1 VSRAPGQDG
10 DGVAKHVG
18 WSLDRRTFLRSALVG
33 GAALA
38 AGGLLDACGSG
49 SAPKASGSGSPTTT
63 TATTPTTV
71 AAAAAKKGG
80 DLKVGLTGGS
90 SSDTLNPFF
99 GGISAIGTARAQQ
112 LYQPLVQLA
121 NDAQVQYV
129 LAESITP
136 KGSTSVWTIKCR
148 SGVTFHS
155 GKSFGA
161 DDVIYTLR
169 TILNPK
175 KPLGGATVL
184 TPVDINGLKKIDDL
198 TVEVP
203 MTIPFGSF
211 PDQLAS
217 FWYFLYIAPD
227 GWTQADKP
235 NGTGP
240 FKYQSFTPGQQSV
253 FVRNDNYWKSGHPF
267 LDTVTILDFN
277 DPTAVENALVSKAI
291 DCTGQ
296 LSGSQMKILQNTP
309 GIKALP
315 SATGTIEPFT
325 MRVDKPPFNDV
336 NVRQAF
342 RFIVNRPE
350 FIATT
355 LDGFGT
361 VAADVTSP
369 YDPDFD
375 SSLHREQDIA
385 LAKQLLAKAGYER
398 GLTVT
403 LDTSLAINSSALN
416 MATVFKQQASAAGV
430 TVNINQVSAGDFF
443 GPNYYT
449 KAVFTQIL
457 YNYSPYLAQVAQTF
471 LPTSPFQETHFD
483 NPQYTSLYN
492 QANKTQSDSVRK
504 EIEYEMQKI
513 DFDQGGYI
521 IPCFVDS
528 LDAYSTRLTGY
539 QTGKVGEPLGNFNFE
554 DYSFLS

>member
-1 VSRAPGQDG
+1 VS
-10 DGVAKHVG
+10 
-18 WSLDRRTFLRSALVG
+18 
-33 GAALA
+33 
-38 AGGLLDACGSG
+38 LLDACGSSSSTKG
-49 SAPKASGSGSPTTT
+49 A
-63 TATTPTTV
+63 TATT
-71 AAAAAKKGG
+71 AAGGPAVKPRSGG

-112 LYQPLVQLA
+112 LYQPLVQLS
-121 NDAQVQYV
+121 NSAQVQYI
-129 LAESITP
+129 LAEEIAP
-136 KGSTSVWTIKCR
+136 RGSTSTWTISCR
-148 SGVTFHS
+148 PGVHFHS
-155 GKSFGA
+155 GKAFGA
-161 DDVIYTLR
+161 DDVIYTLQ

-184 TPVDINGLKKIDDL
+184 TPVDVGGLKKLDDL

-203 MTIPFGSF
+203 MKIPFGSF
-211 PDQLAS
+211 PEQLAS
-217 FWYFLYIAPD
+217 FWYFLYIAPE
-227 GWTQADKP
+227 GWTQKDTP
-235 NGTGP
+235 DGTGA

-253 FVRNDNYWKSGHPF
+253 FVRNPDYWRSGKPY
-267 LDTVTILDFN
+267 LDSVTILDFQ
-277 DPTAVENALVSKAI
+277 DPTAVENALISKAI

-296 LSGSQMKILQNTP
+296 LSGAQMKILQQTA

-315 SATGTIEPFT
+315 SQTGAIEPFT

-342 RFIVNRPE
+342 RYLVDRPA

-361 VAADVTSP
+361 LASDVTSP

-375 SSLHREQDIA
+375 HGLHREQDLA
-385 LAKQLLAKAGYER
+385 LAKKLLATAGYER

-403 LDTSLAINSSALN
+403 LDTSLAINSSALD
-416 MATVFKQQASAAGV
+416 MATVFKQQAAAVGV

-449 KAVFTQIL
+449 KSVFSQI
-457 YNYSPYLAQVAQTF
+457 YYDYSPYLAQVAQTF
-471 LPTSPFQETHFD
+471 LPSSPFPETHFD
-483 NPQYTSLYN
+483 DPHYTALYN
-492 QANKTQSDSVRK
+492 DANRTQSASTRRQ
-504 EIEYEMQKI
+504 IQYEMQTI
-513 DFDQGGYI
+513 DFNQGGYI

-528 LDAYSTRLTGY
+528 LDAYSTNLTGY
-539 QTGKVGEPLGNFNFE
+539 QTGQVGEPLGNFNFE

>member
-1 VSRAPGQDG
+1 MSTPYGRNRERAVDDPG
-10 DGVAKHVG
+10 
-18 WSLDRRTFLRSALVG
+18 WRLDRRTFLRSALIG
-33 GAALA
+33 GAAVA
-38 AGGLLDACGSG
+38 AGGLLDACGS
-49 SAPKASGSGSPTTT
+49 SASGTKSPTSSTGG
-63 TATTPTTV
+63 ASSTPR
-71 AAAAAKKGG
+71 KGG
-80 DLKVGLTGGS
+80 DLTVGLTGGS
-90 SSDTLNPFF
+90 SSDTLNPFY

-112 LYQPLVQLA
+112 LYQPLVQL
-121 NDAQVQYV
+121 NNQAQLQYV
-129 LAESITP
+129 LAEEISP
-136 KGSTSVWTIKCR
+136 KGSTSLWTIRCR
-148 SGVTFHS
+148 PGVTFHD
-155 GKSFGA
+155 GKAFGA
-161 DDVIYTLR
+161 DDVIYTLQ

-175 KPLGGATVL
+175 DPLGGATVL
-184 TPVDINGLKKIDDL
+184 TPVDIKGLKKVDNL

-211 PDQLAS
+211 PEQLAA

-227 GWTQADKP
+227 GWTQKDTP

-240 FKYQSFTPGQQSV
+240 FKYQSFTPGQRSV
-253 FVRNDNYWKSGHPF
+253 FVRNPTYWKAGLPY
-267 LDTVTILDFN
+267 LDSVTILDFQ

-296 LSGSQMKILQNTP
+296 LSGSQMKILQQTS

-315 SATGTIEPFT
+315 SQTGAIEPFT

-342 RFIVNRPE
+342 RYLVNRPE
-350 FIATT
+350 FISTT

-361 VAADVTSP
+361 IAADVTSP

-375 SSLHREQDIA
+375 HSLHREQDIA
-385 LAKQLLAKAGYER
+385 LAKQLLKKAGYER

-449 KAVFTQIL
+449 KSVFSQI
-457 YNYSPYLAQVAQTF
+457 YYDYSPYLAQVAQTF
-471 LPTSPFQETHFD
+471 LPTSPFPETHFND
-483 NPQYTSLYN
+483 PHYTDLYN
-492 QANKTQSDSVRK
+492 QANKTQSASVRK
-504 EIEYEMQKI
+504 EIEYEMQTI

-528 LDAYSTRLTGY
+528 LDAYSTNLTGY
-539 QTGKVGEPLGNFNFE
+539 QTGEVGEPLGNFNFE
-554 DYSFLS
+554 NYWFLS

>member
-1 VSRAPGQDG
+1 VSRTPGRDG
-10 DGVAKHVG
+10 DGVADHGG

-38 AGGLLDACGSG
+38 AGGLLDACGSSG
-49 SAPKASGSGSPTTT
+49 RKASGSGG
-63 TATTPTTV
+63 TASTSTTPSS
-71 AAAAAKKGG
+71 AASAAPRTGG

-112 LYQPLVQLA
+112 LYQPLVQLS
-121 NDAQVQYV
+121 NEAQVQYV
-129 LAESITP
+129 LAESIAP
-136 KGSTSVWTIKCR
+136 MGSTLKWTISCR
-148 SGVTFHS
+148 KGVTFHS

-161 DDVIYTLR
+161 DDVIYTLQ

-184 TPVDINGLKKIDDL
+184 TPVDVKGLKKLDDL

-211 PDQLAS
+211 PEQLAS
-217 FWYFLYIAPD
+217 FWYFLYIAPT

-235 NGTGP
+235 DGTGP

-253 FVRNDNYWKSGHPF
+253 FVRNENYWKSGQPY

-315 SATGTIEPFT
+315 SQTGAIEPFT
-325 MRVDKPPFNDV
+325 MRVDKAPFNDV

-342 RFIVNRPE
+342 RAIVNRPE
-350 FIATT
+350 FISTT

-375 SSLHREQDIA
+375 TSLHREQDIA

-430 TVNINQVSAGDFF
+430 TVNINQVSPGDFF

-449 KAVFTQIL
+449 KSVFAQI
-457 YNYSPYLAQVAQTF
+457 YYDYSPYLAQVAQTF

-483 NPQYTSLYN
+483 NPQYTSFYN
-492 QANKTQSDSVRK
+492 EANKTQNAGTRK
-504 EIEYEMQKI
+504 EIEFEMQKI
-513 DFDQGGYI
+513 DFEQGGYI

-528 LDAYSTRLTGY
+528 LDAYSTNLAGY